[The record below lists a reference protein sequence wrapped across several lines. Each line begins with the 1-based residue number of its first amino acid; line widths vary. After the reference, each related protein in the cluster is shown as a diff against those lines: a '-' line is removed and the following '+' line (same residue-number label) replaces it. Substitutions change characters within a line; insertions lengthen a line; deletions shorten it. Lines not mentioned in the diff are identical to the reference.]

1 MKTAKSNKKKKSPIV
16 FFFAALFAI
25 LVVMFIAN
33 STNVNLL
40 EGQLDVPGGGLTKL
54 YTVDD
59 LLVGISTTSEVYVW
73 NWENLVKEP
82 KVGSAPAKDGCLI
95 WVSGDKLFWIPS
107 DNDETVV
114 ISDFKTNSEIRHVPL
129 GYRWHGKCLA
139 LSNNG
144 KFVALAALRKSDT
157 SRKDGFYES
166 VRLDM
171 MSADSEDLSK
181 VITID
186 AARDNL
192 VMESLAISDDG
203 RFIAVVGQRN
213 GIGWVGLVGIKNKKL
228 LWEKFFE
235 SSEEF
240 REVAF
245 ALGGG
250 AVYAGWAERVV
261 YGFEASTGTEL
272 GRWLVDDGRKST
284 QEERMDI
291 RCITVS
297 NDNRFLAVG
306 REVPGTA
313 WVWDIKRGGKP
324 KVFSCG
330 NVHITDIAFSP
341 DSTLMVTTSFK
352 VTSKTKI
359 WRFADAF

>member
-1 MKTAKSNKKKKSPIV
+1 MMRPGKKKKSP
-16 FFFAALFAI
+16 FFFFLAAFFAI
-25 LVVMFIAN
+25 VVVMFIAN
-33 STNVNLL
+33 STNVNVL
-40 EGQLDVPGGGLTKL
+40 EGQLDVPGGGLLKL
-54 YTVDD
+54 YTVSDS
-59 LLVGISTTSEVYVW
+59 LVGISPTSEVYVW
-73 NWENLVKEP
+73 NWQNLVKEP
-82 KVGSAPAKDGCLI
+82 KVGSAPAKDRCLV
-95 WVSGDKLFWIPS
+95 WVPGDKLVWIPS
-107 DNDETVV
+107 DGDDTIV
-114 ISDFKTNSEIRHVPL
+114 ISDFKSGREVGRVSL
-129 GYRWHGKCLA
+129 GYGWRAECLA

-144 KFVALAALRKSDT
+144 KFIALAALRKSDT
-157 SRKDGFYES
+157 SKKDGFYES

-171 MSADSEDLSK
+171 MSADSEDFSK

-228 LWEKFFE
+228 LWEKSFE

-245 ALGGG
+245 AAGSSV
-250 AVYAGWAERVV
+250 VYAGWAEKFV
-261 YGFEASTGTEL
+261 YSFEAATGKEL
-272 GRWLVDDGRKST
+272 IKWLVDDGRKST

-352 VTSKTKI
+352 VTSKTRI
-359 WRFADAF
+359 WRITDAF

>member
-16 FFFAALFAI
+16 FFFAAFLAI
-25 LVVMFIAN
+25 VIIMFIAN

-40 EGQLDVPGGGLTKL
+40 EGQLDVPGGGLIKL

-59 LLVGISTTSEVYVW
+59 LLVGISPTNKVYVW

-157 SRKDGFYES
+157 NKKDDFYEY

-171 MSADSEDLSK
+171 MSADSEELSK

-203 RFIAVVGQRN
+203 RFIAVVGQKN

-228 LWEKFFE
+228 LWEKSFE
-235 SSEEF
+235 SSKMLE
-240 REVAF
+240 EVAF
-245 ALGGG
+245 APGGG
-250 AVYAGWAERVV
+250 TVYAGWAEKFV
-261 YGFEASTGTEL
+261 YSFEAATGKEL
-272 GRWLVDDGRKST
+272 IKWLVDDGRIEL
-284 QEERMDI
+284 EERRMLAK
-291 RCITVS
+291 CITVS

-313 WVWDIKRGGKP
+313 WVWDIERRGKP
-324 KVFSCG
+324 KVFGCG

-352 VTSKTKI
+352 VISKTKI
-359 WRFADAF
+359 WRISDAF